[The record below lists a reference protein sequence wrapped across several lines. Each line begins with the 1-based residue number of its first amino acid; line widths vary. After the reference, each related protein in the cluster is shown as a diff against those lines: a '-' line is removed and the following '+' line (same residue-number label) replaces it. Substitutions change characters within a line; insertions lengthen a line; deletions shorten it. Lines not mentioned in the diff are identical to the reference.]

1 MKKIMFIIVVM
12 IFGIV
17 YFDKY
22 RFLLKKYE
30 IDIIDVE

>member
-1 MKKIMFIIVVM
+1 MKKTLFIIAVM

-30 IDIIDVE
+30 TDIIDVE